1 MKKFDNK
8 VVIITGGTSGI
19 GEATA
24 ELLAEEGANV
34 IVVGRD
40 ADRGHSVQAKLN
52 TIGKNCHFFKA
63 DVSNKDDI
71 KRLRNYVDG
80 KFGRLDA
87 LFNNAGVLITGTLE
101 ELTDEQWDKSYEVNV
116 KAVMRICRSFMDLLV
131 DSNGVVLN
139 NASVNG
145 LNMYI
150 QGRASYMYAS
160 SKAALIQFSKLI
172 AKNYAPKIRCNI
184 LCPGIVDT
192 DIYTNKDY
200 TRFKDVNLLG
210 RIADP
215 IEIAKVAVFLL
226 SNDSSYMT
234 GSTIIVDGGGSLK

>member
-1 MKKFDNK
+1 MGRFDDK
-8 VVIITGGTSGI
+8 VILITGGTSGI

-24 ELLAEEGANV
+24 ELLAEEGASV
-34 IVVGRD
+34 IIVGRD
-40 ADRGHSVQAKLN
+40 SVKGFKVQEKLN
-52 TIGKNCHFFKA
+52 SIGNNCYFFQA
-63 DVSNKDDI
+63 DVSKQEDI
-71 KRLRNYVDG
+71 KKLRAYIDE
-80 KFGRLDA
+80 KFGKLDG
-87 LFNNAGVLITGTLE
+87 LFNNAGILITGTLE

-116 KAVMRICRSFMDLLV
+116 KAVMRICRSFMDLLL
-131 DSNGVVLN
+131 DSDGVILN

-184 LCPGIVDT
+184 ICPGIVDT

-210 RIADP
+210 RIANP

-234 GSTIIVDGGGSLK
+234 GSTIVVDGGGSLK